1 MVDVAIIGGG
11 VAGCYSAYRLAR
23 SGSFTDVQL
32 FEMSDRIGGRLWS
45 VPFDAG
51 EPAELGG
58 MFFCDGQ
65 KNVLGLVDKELA
77 LPKEPVSFQ
86 RGHQYLR
93 SKLLLDSTYADF
105 PDSIPYFL
113 DPAEKGLNPQKLLA
127 YTLRKIVPEIST
139 LWPTKK
145 NRTPHETMSYLRE
158 FRLKGRPLHDWGF
171 WNLIADVLSNEA
183 YDLLISTLGTAST
196 FRNSN
201 ASDSIWNILAETSND
216 NWYRLADGYQEL
228 PLTLAKRCAGKVEFH
243 KSHRLVHI
251 KQAGDAMALDFEK
264 AGGEKL
270 SLEARNVILALPR
283 RALQLIRY
291 DDALFADT
299 SFYEDLEA
307 VVPIEACK
315 LLLKFPVA
323 WWMSTELGTNSPDPA
338 VIGAGFTDLPMRQ
351 CYYYPKPKNTEAS
364 LLMATYADDVAASYW
379 SGLVS
384 PKYELH
390 SRSWRVN
397 DEDELCASKAMVEAA
412 LAQLR
417 LMHKTVTIPDPIG
430 ALFFD
435 WLKDPYGAAWHS
447 WAPYCKSWEVIP
459 RIRKPNS
466 KASIFV
472 CGEAIAQ
479 LQGWTEGA
487 INSAEQLLEQY
498 FDLGRPAWVPSDYEF
513 EFLEGEK

>member
-1 MVDVAIIGGG
+1 MIDVAIIGGG
-11 VAGCYSAYRLAR
+11 IAGCYSAYRLAQ
-23 SGSFTDVQL
+23 SGSLRHVQL

-45 VPFDAG
+45 VPFDIVAC

-58 MFFCDGQ
+58 MFFGDDQ
-65 KNVLGLVDKELA
+65 KNVLGLIDKELA
-77 LPKEPVSFQ
+77 LPKEPVHFQ
-86 RGHQYLR
+86 RKHQYLR
-93 SKLLLDSTYADF
+93 SKLLLDSTYANS
-105 PDSIPYFL
+105 PKSIPYFL
-113 DPAEKGLNPQKLLA
+113 HPAEKRLNPERLLA
-127 YTLRKIVPEIST
+127 YTLRKIVPDIPK
-139 LWPTKK
+139 LWPRNK
-145 NRTPHETMSYLRE
+145 NSTPRATMEYLRA

-171 WNLIADVLSNEA
+171 WNLIAGVLSNEA
-183 YDLLISTLGTAST
+183 YDLLISTLGTASA

-201 ASDSIWNILAETSND
+201 AFDSIWNILAESSSD
-216 NWYRLADGYQEL
+216 NWYRLVHGYQEL
-228 PLTLAKRCAGKVEFH
+228 PLTLAKRCEDKVKIH
-243 KSHRLVHI
+243 KSHRLVHM
-251 KQAGDAMALDFEK
+251 QQTEDATALTFEK
-264 AGGEKL
+264 VGGEKL
-270 SLEARNVILALPR
+270 SLKAKNVILALPR
-283 RALQLIRY
+283 RALQLIGY

-299 SFYEDLEA
+299 SFFKDLDA

-315 LLLKFPVA
+315 LLLKFPFA
-323 WWMSTELGTNSPDPA
+323 WWTSTELGPDLLDPA

-351 CYYYPKPKNTEAS
+351 CYYYPKPKNTEAA

-384 PKYELH
+384 SKYELH

-397 DEDELCASKAMVEAA
+397 DEDHLFASKAMVEAA

-417 LMHKTVTIPDPIG
+417 LMHKRVTIPNPTG

-435 WLKDPYGAAWHS
+435 WLKDPYGAAWHT
-447 WAPYCKSWEVIP
+447 WAPYCKSCEMIQ

-466 KASIFV
+466 KVSVFV

-498 FDLGRPAWVPSDYEF
+498 FGLVRPAWVASDYVF
-513 EFLEGEK
+513 EF